1 MVRKKSYFMELV
13 LYKGRPAD
21 CSGRLEK
28 EIRTYDLLDALGL
41 EYWRTD
47 HAFLRADTM
56 EDCMVIDDCLGA
68 TVCKNLFLCNR
79 QKTNFYL
86 LLMPADKP
94 FRTKEITS
102 QLGCARLSFAS
113 EDAMEQLLQLT
124 PGSATIF
131 GLMHDTENRVQLLV
145 DRDLLEEATFGCHPC
160 INTST
165 IRMQTGDVF
174 DKLTTALHHP
184 YTIVTLKGE

>member
-1 MVRKKSYFMELV
+1 MHIDPN
-13 LYKGRPAD
+13 LYQGRPAD
-21 CSGRLEK
+21 RTGRLDR
-28 EIRTYDLLDALGL
+28 EIACYDLLDALGIS
-41 EYWRTD
+41 YT
-47 HAFLRADTM
+47 RADHDAADTIA
-56 EDCMVIDDCLGA
+56 DCDVVSEALG
-68 TVCKNLFLCNR
+68 VSICKNLFLCNR

>member
-1 MVRKKSYFMELV
+1 MLESLGIEYDRVTSD
-13 LYKGRPAD
+13 PAD
-21 CSGRLEK
+21 NMEK
-28 EIRTYDLLDALGL
+28 CAAVSAVLG
-41 EYWRTD
+41 
-47 HAFLRADTM
+47 M
-56 EDCMVIDDCLGA
+56 PI
-68 TVCKNLFLCNR
+68 CKNLFLCNR

-124 PGSATIF
+124 PGSARSS
-131 GLMHDTENRVQLLV
+131 LMHDTENRVQLLV

>member
-1 MVRKKSYFMELV
+1 MNRLKLE

-21 CSGRLEK
+21 CTGRLEK

-145 DRDLLEEATFGCHPC
+145 DRDLLGEATFGCHPC

>member
-1 MVRKKSYFMELV
+1 MEI
-13 LYKGRPAD
+13 
-21 CSGRLEK
+21 S
-28 EIRTYDLLDALGL
+28 EIRTAAPAEGRAAVELETFALLDRLHIPYAWVAH
-41 EYWRTD
+41 ET
-47 HAFLRADTM
+47 ADTIA
-56 EDCMVIDDCLGA
+56 DCDVVSEVLGISI
-68 TVCKNLFLCNR
+68 CKNLFLCNR

>member
-1 MVRKKSYFMELV
+1 MELK
-13 LYKGRPAD
+13 LENGRPAD
-21 CSGRLEK
+21 TTGRLEK
-28 EIRTYDLLDALGL
+28 EIRTYDFLDALQVP
-41 EYWRTD
+41 YQRID
-47 HAFLRADTM
+47 HETLMTIEACKDVDKVLDA
-56 EDCMVIDDCLGA
+56 VI
-68 TVCKNLFLCNR
+68 CKNLFLCNR
-79 QKTNFYL
+79 QETNFYL

-174 DKLTTALHHP
+174 DKLTTVLHHP

>member
-1 MVRKKSYFMELV
+1 MEI
-13 LYKGRPAD
+13 
-21 CSGRLEK
+21 S
-28 EIRTYDLLDALGL
+28 EIRTAAPAEGRAAVELETFALLDRLHIPYAWVAH
-41 EYWRTD
+41 ET
-47 HAFLRADTM
+47 ADTIA
-56 EDCMVIDDCLGA
+56 DCDVVSEVLGISI
-68 TVCKNLFLCNR
+68 CKNLFLCNR

-131 GLMHDTENRVQLLV
+131 GLMHDTENRVQFLV